1 MIKYTIKEYG
11 TMPDN
16 ERYVV
21 GFGITNTENDRG
33 TYLQCYVPIEGNET
47 KSEAEVCQLA
57 FSSSYDAITSYSG
70 KLEIDPSVIGT
81 EFIPPD
87 M

>member
-11 TMPDN
+11 TMQDN

-21 GFGITNTENDRG
+21 GFGLTNTENDRG

-47 KSEAEVCQLA
+47 KTEAEVCQMA
-57 FSSSYDAITSYSG
+57 FTGSYHEITGYSG
-70 KLEIDPSVIGT
+70 RLEADPTVIGS
-81 EFIPPD
+81 EFVPPD